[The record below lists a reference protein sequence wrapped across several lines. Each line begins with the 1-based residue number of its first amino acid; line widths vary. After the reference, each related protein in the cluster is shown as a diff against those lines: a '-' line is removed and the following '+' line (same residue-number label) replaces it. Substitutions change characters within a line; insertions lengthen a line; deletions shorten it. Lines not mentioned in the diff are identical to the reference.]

1 MILDITPEELMKM
14 KGVLLDADGK
24 EALVLIK
31 EFVKRIDQQ
40 KQSGMKSHLDG

>member
-24 EALVLIK
+24 EALALIK